1 MSFDMSQFLD
11 VFYEES
17 FEGLELMET
26 ELLDMDITDIDEE
39 TINGIFRAAHSIKGG
54 SGTFGLNDVAEFT
67 HVMETLLDQV
77 RAGQKQMTEE
87 IRECLLHSVDVLRD
101 MLESNKDDAEYDQQ
115 QVETIQQQL
124 QNLLDSDGS
133 AQEKSV
139 SVNEPQTENS
149 TSEHISAKSDKNHF
163 HIRFKPFRN
172 LFFTGNDPLRLIKEL
187 EELGTLKKCFSLAN
201 LPSIESFDPQQC
213 FSQWDFELT
222 TQSSLEEIK
231 EIFSWVEDD
240 CELVIENI
248 DEKNSNNQ
256 TTEKTEERKN
266 AQPDSKAVEKK
277 EKKGKDKKTSTK
289 AKAKKSKEHGSIR
302 VNIDKIDELINLV
315 GELVITQSMLGE
327 IGKEFDDPRFEAL
340 HDGLMQLTRNTR
352 EIQESVL
359 KIRMLPISFSF
370 NRFPRMVHDTSTKLG
385 KKVELVMT
393 GENTEIDKTVMEKIG
408 DPLVHL
414 VRNSIDHGLELP
426 EDRIKAGKPEVGTVQ
441 LNAYQRG
448 GNIVIEIVDD
458 GAGINRA
465 RLMEKAVEN
474 GIYNEGDTPDDQ
486 EILNLIFHAGL
497 STAKELSDLSGRGVG
512 MDVVRSNIHEI
523 GGSIEIS
530 SIEGEGT
537 TVRIYIP
544 LTLAIL
550 DGQNVTVGKETYI
563 IPLVS
568 IIESIQIKKESINL
582 IAGMGE
588 TFKLRDEYLPVI
600 RIHQLFGI
608 TEGHQTKLDK
618 GLMVVV
624 EGERKK
630 YGLFVDDLSSQ
641 QQVVIK
647 SLEANYQKVDGI
659 SGATILVDG
668 SVALILDIPGLIRLS
683 HTKGNI
689 NYSYK
694 KTA

>member
-101 MLESNKDDAEYDQQ
+101 MLESNKDDSEYDQK
-115 QVETIQQQL
+115 QVEENQQQL
-124 QNLLDSDGS
+124 QKLLDSDGS
-133 AQEKSV
+133 EQDDAVEQAQSEKDTSASV
-139 SVNEPQTENS
+139 AEK
-149 TSEHISAKSDKNHF
+149 ADKKADQNHF
-163 HIRFKPFRN
+163 HITFKPFRN
-172 LFFTGNDPLRLIKEL
+172 LFFTGNDPLRLIREL
-187 EELGTLKKCFSLAN
+187 EDLGTLKKHYTLDQ
-201 LPSIESFDPQQC
+201 LPTVEAFDPQKC

-222 TQSSLEEIK
+222 TQSTLEDVK
-231 EIFSWVEDD
+231 EVFSWVEDD
-240 CELVIENI
+240 CELVIETI
-248 DEKNSNNQ
+248 DEKNTNNQ
-256 TTEKTEERKN
+256 TAEKAEESK
-266 AQPDSKAVEKK
+266 PPKAVAKK
-277 EKKGKDKKTSTK
+277 AVKADKAKKTSTK
-289 AKAKKSKEHGSIR
+289 SKNKKSKEQGSIR

-327 IGKEFDDPRFEAL
+327 IGKEFDEPRFEAL
-340 HDGLMQLTRNTR
+340 HDGLMQLSRNTR

-426 EDRIKAGKPEVGTVQ
+426 EERIKAGKPEVGTVQ

-465 RLMEKAVEN
+465 RLMEKAIEN

-530 SIEGEGT
+530 SVEGEGT

-608 TEGHQTKLDK
+608 KEGHQTELDK

-659 SGATILVDG
+659 SGATILGDG

-683 HTKGNI
+683 HSKGNI